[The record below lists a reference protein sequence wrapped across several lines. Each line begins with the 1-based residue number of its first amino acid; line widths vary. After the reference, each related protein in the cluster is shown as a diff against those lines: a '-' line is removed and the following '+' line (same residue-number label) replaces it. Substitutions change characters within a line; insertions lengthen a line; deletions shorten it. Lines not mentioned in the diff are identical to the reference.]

1 MSAPAY
7 MHRVKNLREVFG
19 AIREAG
25 VPERFTHQFLKQLGF
40 TSSGDRSVIAVMK
53 SLRFLDDSGVPTDR
67 YKRYRDPSIGGAVM
81 AEALRDAYS
90 DLFKIKETAWTMNSS
105 ALKGAFKRIS
115 GKGDAVAEKMAATF
129 KALSGLADWSASGA
143 ASAAETG
150 PSEVLPSAPAASG
163 QGDAAAPPDVSNA
176 GPSFIPALHHDVH
189 VHLPAVT
196 DVQVYDAIFRSL
208 RAHFG

>member
-1 MSAPAY
+1 
-7 MHRVKNLREVFG
+7 MHRVKNLRDVFG

-25 VPERFTHQFLKQLGF
+25 VPDRFTHQFLKQLGF
-40 TSSGDRSVIAVMK
+40 TSSGDRSVIALMK
-53 SLRFLDDSGVPTDR
+53 SLRFLDDSGAPTDR
-67 YKRYRDPSIGGAVM
+67 YKRYRDPSIGDAVM

-90 DLFKIKETAWTMNSS
+90 DLFKIKETAWTMNSA

-150 PSEVLPSAPAASG
+150 PAEELP
-163 QGDAAAPPDVSNA
+163 APPVA
-176 GPSFIPALHHDVH
+176 GDHQEEPPEAESPVRPSVPALHHDVH

-208 RAHFG
+208 RTHFG